1 MCQLLFCPFYIL
13 KYYLL
18 SVVSLLQQTSRR
30 IELIKDLNAF
40 VSGELK
46 WAVTFFLFSTFVHI
60 LKHFFFLLEL
70 IAYKAKWH
78 RNLNEPKIIII
89 ENWYQLIG
97 FFLDMVIIFEFV
109 SSCRF
114 SKKFTLYFI
123 FSCQGKLEKRGK
135 GWWKKGQG
143 WGRSRNTGR

>member
-1 MCQLLFCPFYIL
+1 MYFIILRILFKFSMFQMLHLSVKELNKNIANGNLRWKFDFCVHIFSLKFKWMRNIICQFWPIL
-13 KYYLL
+13 HFETKYYLL

-89 ENWYQLIG
+89 ENWY
-97 FFLDMVIIFEFV
+97 
-109 SSCRF
+109 
-114 SKKFTLYFI
+114 
-123 FSCQGKLEKRGK
+123 
-135 GWWKKGQG
+135 
-143 WGRSRNTGR
+143 